1 MKLQKIIS
9 QRNYNSAAPFKIV
22 YEWENIIS
30 DKGNINLY
38 KETSFHFHKI
48 YGWLKKIGLV
58 DFYKSIISSKELSL
72 FFVMRADVFKE
83 PWLNKSTIPV
93 IIDFWLNDSELPSF
107 YEAYKDCPL
116 VLITSAEVVEYLK
129 TKNCPLKIEH
139 WPLSIPDYMKPD
151 RKENYEKL
159 YDLCFLGRPSP
170 YFVDMLKQYEITHP
184 DFKYILGSRSSKNRE
199 YIDNHG
205 NFIAKDSGRES
216 YIHMIRSSKITC
228 YSTPGLDSN
237 KSETS
242 IFNQVTPRLFEML
255 AGGCYVL
262 AHNIFVELG
271 FQFGIIGIFLC
282 LILIIFF
289 IRAFIKTYKM
299 KHTYPELCMF
309 FLMVSSFSIGQLL
322 FSDSYLTTLS
332 FGLLCG
338 IIKLVD
344 CYWKK
349 YKFKIAME

>member
-242 IFNQVTPRLFEML
+242 IFNQVTPRLF
-255 AGGCYVL
+255 
-262 AHNIFVELG
+262 
-271 FQFGIIGIFLC
+271 
-282 LILIIFF
+282 
-289 IRAFIKTYKM
+289 
-299 KHTYPELCMF
+299 
-309 FLMVSSFSIGQLL
+309 
-322 FSDSYLTTLS
+322 
-332 FGLLCG
+332 
-338 IIKLVD
+338 
-344 CYWKK
+344 
-349 YKFKIAME
+349 